1 MQHKSDQPVPE
12 PVVEAIG
19 DSWVSFMLAKQRI
32 IALKSKPTSR
42 KLGILYVNKIISKY
56 EGTHQGK
63 KFKTECENPFRF

>member
-42 KLGILYVNKIISKY
+42 KLGILYVNKIIS
-56 EGTHQGK
+56 E
-63 KFKTECENPFRF
+63 

>member
-12 PVVEAIG
+12 PAVEAVG
-19 DSWVSFMLAKQRI
+19 AWVSLMLAKQRMI
-32 IALKSKPTSR
+32 ELKSKPTSR
-42 KLGILYVNKIISKY
+42 KLGILYVNKIISEY